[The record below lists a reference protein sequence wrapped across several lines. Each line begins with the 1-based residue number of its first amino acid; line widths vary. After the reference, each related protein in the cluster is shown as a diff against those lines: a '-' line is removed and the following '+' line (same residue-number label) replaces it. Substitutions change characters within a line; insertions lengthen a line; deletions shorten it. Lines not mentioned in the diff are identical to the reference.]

1 MGMLEK
7 NKEFFTQ
14 LGLADK
20 KETEKNEES
29 VELGANSYKMY
40 ENFIKEKDGII
51 KIIKEMCAYVLNPE
65 KNENTVI
72 VSEKIFIESRNRTIM
87 ILYTYLEQPG
97 LFDPILPE
105 IIPLMTNTMLTLIN
119 SYLKSKVDEQK
130 KLFESILSLSQIVYN
145 ICKIRG
151 FGPIS
156 KFFSSE
162 VSVFE
167 SVINFLISLPVV
179 HSYHWTV
186 NYVLILW
193 SSLLAMVP
201 FDIDTIDS
209 NGSLINN
216 LFTYLKDEL
225 LNSSNVRDITA
236 YGLSK
241 FLTRPDLI
249 KRNLLDKYMNECLK
263 GKILIY
269 LFPLKR
275 AGYKTKVKS

>member
-7 NKEFFTQ
+7 NKEFFAQ
-14 LGLADK
+14 LGLSEKKVEENDK
-20 KETEKNEES
+20 ES

-40 ENFIKEKDGII
+40 ENFIKEKDGIL
-51 KIIKEMCAYVLNPE
+51 KIIKEMCAYVLNP
-65 KNENTVI
+65 NNIENTVI
-72 VSEKIFIESRNRTIM
+72 TSNKIFIESRNRTIM
-87 ILYTYLEQPG
+87 ILYSYLEQPG
-97 LFDPILPE
+97 LLDPILPD
-105 IIPLMTNTMLTLIN
+105 IIPLMTNTMLELIN
-119 SYLKSKVDEQK
+119 TYLKSKNEEQK
-130 KLFESILSLSQIVYN
+130 EIFENILSLSQIIYN

-162 VSVFE
+162 VSIFE
-167 SVINFLISLPVV
+167 NVINFLISLPVV
-179 HSYHWTV
+179 HVSNWTV

-209 NGSLINN
+209 KGFLINN
-216 LFTYLKDEL
+216 LFSYLKEEL
-225 LNSSNVRDITA
+225 LVSSNVRDISA

-249 KRNLLDKYMNECLK
+249 KK
-263 GKILIY
+263 KIFI
-269 LFPLKR
+269 
-275 AGYKTKVKS
+275 

>member
-1 MGMLEK
+1 MEYYLENEHLGMLER

-14 LGLADK
+14 IGLIDK
-20 KETEKNEES
+20 KENEKNEES
-29 VELGANSYKMY
+29 VELEANSYKMY

-51 KIIKEMCAYVLNPE
+51 KVIKEMCSYVLNPD
-65 KNENTVI
+65 KNDNTIITTNKV
-72 VSEKIFIESRNRTIM
+72 FIESRNRTIM
-87 ILYTYLEQPG
+87 ILFSYLEQPG
-97 LFDPILPE
+97 LLDPILPE

-119 SYLKSKVDEQK
+119 QYLKSKVDIQK
-130 KLFESILSLSQIVYN
+130 KIFESILSLSQIVYN

-162 VSVFE
+162 VTVFE
-167 SVINFLISLPVV
+167 SVINFLISLPIV
-179 HSYHWTV
+179 HNYHWTV

-209 NGSLINN
+209 NGFLINN
-216 LFTYLKDEL
+216 LFSYLKDEL
-225 LNSSNVRDITA
+225 LNSSNLRDITA
-236 YGLSK
+236 YSLSK

-249 KRNLLDKYMNECLK
+249 K
-263 GKILIY
+263 
-269 LFPLKR
+269 
-275 AGYKTKVKS
+275 